1 MFPRG
6 TQWRRHGCWGLVGSF
21 VFISSTRDVVE
32 EGTGRAGSF
41 LPFHLILFAFEFT
54 ELAAFTPARQAPE
67 HSAPAPAQVWGLPG
81 SQVGPACVVEFVEP
95 SLPALCPRPTSP
107 PHRGDCLGV
116 GSSVPAST
124 PAAELALVLWS
135 NHWDPQL
142 YVSFSPSL
150 HPPPCRLVRL
160 RPHPLCPQG
169 ILRGPSE
176 ERVPPLRG

>member
-6 TQWRRHGCWGLVGSF
+6 TQWRRHGCWGLVCSF

-95 SLPALCPRPTSP
+95 SLPALCPHPTSP

-124 PAAELALVLWS
+124 PAAELGWFSGLTTGTPS
-135 NHWDPQL
+135 CR
-142 YVSFSPSL
+142 SPSA
-150 HPPPCRLVRL
+150 PPCTLPPADLSGLGLILCV
-160 RPHPLCPQG
+160 PKGSYEDPLK
-169 ILRGPSE
+169 RGF
-176 ERVPPLRG
+176 PP

>member
-1 MFPRG
+1 M
-6 TQWRRHGCWGLVGSF
+6 
-21 VFISSTRDVVE
+21 E

-95 SLPALCPRPTSP
+95 SLPALCPHPTSP

-124 PAAELALVLWS
+124 PAAELGW
-135 NHWDPQL
+135 
-142 YVSFSPSL
+142 FSGLTTGTPFL
-150 HPPPCRLVRL
+150 IFFFYNC
-160 RPHPLCPQG
+160 
-169 ILRGPSE
+169 ILFFFFNFI
-176 ERVPPLRG
+176 